1 MDERF
6 ETAKKSCLENI
17 TKATLASSE
26 KFRNA
31 DEAFKE
37 SLLNV
42 IITAAAAA
50 FGQGYD
56 AGYCNGVDDIRDVD

>member
-17 TKATLASSE
+17 TKATLVSSE

-50 FGQGYD
+50 FDQGYD
-56 AGYCNGVDDIRDVD
+56 TGYCNGVDDIRDVD